1 MMSASDV
8 IRIGVVDN
16 DELALGA
23 LRSVIASSDA
33 WFRVIWTCA
42 LGSVAVRRCLSSA
55 TRPQVLVVDMAME
68 EMSGVELCAKI
79 RRLNAG
85 IGIVGV
91 TSYALGPYRR
101 DLAAAGAQALVSK
114 TDFRGLCEAI
124 RSAAEGR
131 GVGAGCR
138 SSAYDAMAFPDVE
151 DAERDVERAMNAH
164 ADSTRAPREGGLFFS
179 AKLSASELRALRL
192 YASGASTA
200 DIAALMGVKESTV
213 RTFEKRGIAKLGARS
228 RAHAIALCLTRHLW

>member
-1 MMSASDV
+1 MKSASEV

-23 LRSVIASSDA
+23 LRMVIASSDA
-33 WFRVIWTCA
+33 RFRVIWTCA
-42 LGSVAVRRCLSSA
+42 LGSIAARRCLSAA

-101 DLAAAGAQALVSK
+101 DLAVAGAQALVSK
-114 TDFRGLCEAI
+114 TDFRGLGEAI

-131 GVGAGCR
+131 GVGFR
-138 SSAYDAMAFPDVE
+138 SSLNTVAFPDVG
-151 DAERDVERAMNAH
+151 DAERAMNEHDGSIH
-164 ADSTRAPREGGLFFS
+164 ASREDGLFFS
-179 AKLSASELRALRL
+179 AKLSASELRTLRL

>member
-33 WFRVIWTCA
+33 RFRVIWTCA
-42 LGSVAVRRCLSSA
+42 LGSVAVRRCLSAA

-114 TDFRGLCEAI
+114 TDFRGLNEAI

-131 GVGAGCR
+131 GAGAGCR
-138 SSAYDAMAFPDVE
+138 SSAYAVAFPHVG
-151 DAERDVERAMNAH
+151 DAERDVERAMH
-164 ADSTRAPREGGLFFS
+164 VGADSTRASREGGLFFS
-179 AKLSASELRALRL
+179 AKLSAGELRTLRL